1 MKSISTIAA
10 ALLFSVF
17 AHAADN
23 YPSKPIR
30 LIVPYPAGASS
41 NDILGRDIAQRLT
54 KRLGQQVVV
63 DNRSGASGTLGSEI
77 VAKSPPD
84 GYTLLVGVAAPLS
97 VGPSVYPKL
106 GFDPVKDLA
115 PIARFAMVPYV
126 MAVNPTV
133 PAKNIPEFIAYAKAQ
148 AGKVN
153 YGSSGNGGSP
163 HLCGELF
170 KTLTGTEMT
179 HVPYKGGAQAMVDV
193 LGGRLQMI
201 CTGATALSAHIRSGK
216 LRAIGMATI
225 TRSSQMPE
233 LPTIAEQGVKG
244 FDVNSWTGLLAPAGT
259 PQAIIRRLY
268 DEVAYLV
275 KTEEMQKF
283 ILSTG
288 AEPAL
293 MDPKEFGAYIKSE
306 LAVWSKV
313 VKTANVRID

>member
-1 MKSISTIAA
+1 
-10 ALLFSVF
+10 
-17 AHAADN
+17 
-23 YPSKPIR
+23 
-30 LIVPYPAGASS
+30 
-41 NDILGRDIAQRLT
+41 
-54 KRLGQQVVV
+54 
-63 DNRSGASGTLGSEI
+63 
-77 VAKSPPD
+77 
-84 GYTLLVGVAAPLS
+84 
-97 VGPSVYPKL
+97 
-106 GFDPVKDLA
+106 
-115 PIARFAMVPYV
+115 
-126 MAVNPTV
+126 
-133 PAKNIPEFIAYAKAQ
+133 
-148 AGKVN
+148 
-153 YGSSGNGGSP
+153 
-163 HLCGELF
+163 
-170 KTLTGTEMT
+170 MT

>member
-1 MKSISTIAA
+1 M
-10 ALLFSVF
+10 
-17 AHAADN
+17 
-23 YPSKPIR
+23 
-30 LIVPYPAGASS
+30 
-41 NDILGRDIAQRLT
+41 
-54 KRLGQQVVV
+54 
-63 DNRSGASGTLGSEI
+63 
-77 VAKSPPD
+77 
-84 GYTLLVGVAAPLS
+84 
-97 VGPSVYPKL
+97 
-106 GFDPVKDLA
+106 KDLA

-170 KTLTGTEMT
+170 KTLTGIEMT

>member
-1 MKSISTIAA
+1 MKSFSIIAA
-10 ALLFSVF
+10 ALLFSGFV
-17 AHAADN
+17 HAADN

-97 VGPSVYPKL
+97 VAPSVYPKL

-170 KTLTGTEMT
+170 KTLTGIEMT